1 MEWTKEIAKQKR
13 KVQFDKW
20 KKPNKGRRSH
30 NREKAQKG
38 DSKVPMHQKFNI
50 YINNERCIN
59 SIAKRQQ
66 LAKHWEAEKMD
77 VTMMGETQ
85 KNTGGMEQGP
95 VWANEYIVFYSTG
108 IYPKTRGEQEKKR
121 QKKWDKQTKPRRR
134 KIGRRRHL

>member
-1 MEWTKEIAKQKR
+1 ME
-13 KVQFDKW
+13 
-20 KKPNKGRRSH
+20 KPNKGRRSH

-77 VTMMGETQ
+77 ITMMGETQ
-85 KNTGGMEQGP
+85 KNTGGM
-95 VWANEYIVFYSTG
+95 
-108 IYPKTRGEQEKKR
+108 
-121 QKKWDKQTKPRRR
+121 
-134 KIGRRRHL
+134 